1 MPKKKKKAAKKNAAS
16 FAMLAGPNPEEAQQ
30 FLNVAR
36 TMLVGN
42 DGTNEGSKY
51 WRSLARF
58 LRDSCVIHA

>member
-51 WRSLARF
+51 WRDRLS
-58 LRDSCVIHA
+58 RDSCVIHA